1 MYCRA
6 GAPKGISFGHK
17 LPALTEVRVGA
28 ALAAAHLLRRRRD
41 GDDRKGRPYAEIS
54 DCSEKC
60 KNPQRTRLRIIAKKE
75 RKNEKEVT

>member
-1 MYCRA
+1 M
-6 GAPKGISFGHK
+6 
-17 LPALTEVRVGA
+17 TEVRVGA

-41 GDDRKGRPYAEIS
+41 GEIS